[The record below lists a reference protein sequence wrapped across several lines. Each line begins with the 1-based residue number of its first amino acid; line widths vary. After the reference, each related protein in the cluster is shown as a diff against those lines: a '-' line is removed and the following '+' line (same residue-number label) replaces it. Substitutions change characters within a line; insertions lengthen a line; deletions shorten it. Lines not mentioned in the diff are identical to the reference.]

1 MELLM
6 PDTNFTTLTLT
17 FSEQLAHIRLSR
29 PALLNRFD
37 EISHVEFIQALAAVA
52 KDQSARAV
60 ILSAQGKVF
69 SAGGDF
75 DEIIA
80 AATSPAIR
88 RGMTNLAKGVFN
100 GLIDLPIPVI
110 AAVQGASAG
119 LGTTIMSLCDVVVA
133 YRGAKISDPHVGI
146 GLVAGDGGIIG
157 WTQSVGINRARR
169 YLLTGE
175 AITAEQAYQMGMVT
189 DLVDGPD
196 DAVPRAME
204 IGQLIA
210 RLPRAGVEGTK
221 RAFARLIHEKANL
234 VLDLGLAYE
243 MESMTRPEVEMTI
256 NQFRR

>member
-1 MELLM
+1 M
-6 PDTNFTTLTLT
+6 PDTNFTTLSLT

-29 PALLNRFD
+29 PTLLNRFD
-37 EISHVEFIQALAAVA
+37 EIAHVELINALEMAA
-52 KDQSARAV
+52 KDKGTRAV

-80 AATSPAIR
+80 AATSPGIR
-88 RGMTNLAKGVFN
+88 QEMTRLAKGVFN
-100 GLIDLPIPVI
+100 AIIDLHVPVI

-119 LGTTIMSLCDVVVA
+119 LGTTIMTLCDVVVA
-133 YRGAKISDPHVGI
+133 YRSAKISDPHVGI
-146 GLVAGDGGIIG
+146 GLVAGDGGVVG

-175 AITAEQAYQMGMVT
+175 AITAEQAYHMGMVT
-189 DLVDGPD
+189 DLVDSPD

-210 RLPRAGVEGTK
+210 SLPQAGIEGTK
-221 RAFARLIHEKANL
+221 RAFAQLVHDKANL

-243 MESMTRPEVEMTI
+243 MESMTRPEVEAAI